1 MRRRASI
8 GCWASWTALGQ
19 AAPDARAELLRRA
32 HELLPQLRQPGAWT
46 EYRPGAQPV
55 EAALAALTQPV
66 ETLRAVG
73 PKRAAELS
81 RFGLATVEDVL
92 YHLPFRYEDRRTRTP
107 LRALRAGEYATAV
120 GEVTSVRQ
128 GVTGRRG
135 RRVLEVGLRDGD
147 GSALLVWF
155 NQVQYFAGRFRVG
168 QRLLVHGRV
177 RSEERR

>member
-1 MRRRASI
+1 
-8 GCWASWTALGQ
+8 
-19 AAPDARAELLRRA
+19 LLRRA
-32 HELLPQLRQPGAWT
+32 HELLPQLRQPGAWA

-55 EAALAALTQPV
+55 QAALAALTQSV

-73 PKRAAELS
+73 PKRAAELA

-107 LRALRAGEYATAV
+107 LRARGAWTAV

-128 GVTGRRG
+128 GIAGRRG
-135 RRVLEVGLRDGD
+135 RRVLEVALRDGD

-155 NQVQYFAGRFRVG
+155 NQVQYFATRFRVG
-168 QRLLVHGRV
+168 QRLLVHARV
-177 RSEERR
+177 EPPLGAGPVRLVHPDVTVLVDDGD